1 MFAEN
6 TMKQRTWLI
15 SLLVLALSPVN
26 AHDYCGKA
34 ECACVKEKIR
44 TIESK
49 MRSGYTRA
57 QGERYEAQL
66 RELRAKRSK
75 LCR

>member
-1 MFAEN
+1 
-6 TMKQRTWLI
+6 MKRRAWM
-15 SLLVLALSPVN
+15 LVLLLLIQLPAS
-26 AHDYCGKA
+26 AHNKADKA
-34 ECACVKEKIR
+34 ECAVVKEKIR

-66 RELRAKRSK
+66 RELRAKRHK